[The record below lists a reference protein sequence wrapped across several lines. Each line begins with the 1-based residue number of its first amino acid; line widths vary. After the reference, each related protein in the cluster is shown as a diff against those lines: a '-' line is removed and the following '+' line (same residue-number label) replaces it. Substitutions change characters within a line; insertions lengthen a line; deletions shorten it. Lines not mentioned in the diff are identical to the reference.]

1 MALVIKD
8 RVKESSTTTGT
19 GTYTLAGAEAGH
31 QTFSVIG
38 DGNTTYYAAT
48 DGTYWEVGIGTY
60 TASGTTL
67 ARTTILSS
75 SNSNNAVNWTVGEKL
90 IFVTQP
96 SSKANYIDADGNVSG
111 TKFDEY
117 LDFDT
122 GSTPPSHSEGRL
134 FYDKTFGALGF
145 YNEEAD
151 IRLQIGQEEYI
162 RAYNNTGSTISNG
175 IPVYLTGE
183 SGATPTIAVA
193 RADSTFVKSQAV
205 GIATHDIENNSTGYI
220 TTRGLIADVD
230 TSHLTVGQPVHVAIG
245 ANGGTQTA
253 SPTYPNYPTEVGV
266 CLISNASGGCIYV
279 DVYHESFE
287 TMRVGGN
294 AHFDADL
301 TVDGDLTVNGTQTI
315 TNSNN
320 INLSGSFNYFNSGD
334 TIGESG
340 TSFTGSGL
348 DDAIFTGHY
357 KGTASNKTFKVKITT
372 LHTGGDEDFF
382 RWSTD
387 NFTTQSAEIE
397 ITGNDQAL
405 ADNIS
410 IKFNATRGHTLNDVW
425 SGTASPVNVDTGIS
439 SNRNTGTSGVGYT
452 HVGFY
457 YDVSTNYWTLF
468 DEYSPEPS
476 GVIDPSHA
484 SFEYGTLKAG
494 DFIGNLT
501 GNVTGNLTGNVT
513 GNATGSSSKVDA
525 ADSVISTWGNSDDL
539 KIYHDGNNSAIQ
551 NLTGELFIYG
561 GSDQIRIR
569 AENGEESI
577 VVNPNASV
585 DLYYNNSKKLDTTA
599 SGISVTG
606 NVAATGS
613 VSLGDWTITEDA
625 NGKLSFAHSG
635 TVKMTLDDTGTIAVA
650 NDVLTDETF

>member
-31 QTFSVIG
+31 QTFSAIG

-75 SNSNNAVNWTVGEKL
+75 SNSNNAVNWTAGEKL

-96 SSKANYIDADGNVSG
+96 SSKANYLDASGYVSG
-111 TKFDEY
+111 TEFKTHI
-117 LDFDT
+117 DFNT
-122 GSTPPSHSEGRL
+122 TTSNKPSHAEGRL
-134 FYDKTFGALGF
+134 FYDKDFGALGF
-145 YNEEAD
+145 YNQESD
-151 IRLQIGQEEYI
+151 ITLQVGQEEYI
-162 RAYNNTGSTISNG
+162 YCYNNSGSTIANG
-175 IPVYLTGE
+175 KAVYISGE
-183 SGATPTIAVA
+183 ANNQPTIELSIANDTILKA
-193 RADSTFVKSQAV
+193 RAV
-205 GIATHDIENNSTGYI
+205 GLATHSIENNTYGYV
-220 TTRGLIADVD
+220 TVRGLVKDVD
-230 TSHLTVGQPVHVAIG
+230 TSALTVGSPVHVSPTTAG
-245 ANGGTQTA
+245 ALQTA
-253 SPTYPNYPTEVGV
+253 SPTYPNFPTEIGV
-266 CLISNASGGCIYV
+266 CLISHASTGCIYV
-279 DVYHESFE
+279 ESHYESFE
-287 TMRVGGN
+287 SLRVTGN
-294 AHFDADL
+294 SHFDADV

-320 INLSGSFNYFNSGD
+320 ISLTGSFNYFNSGD
-334 TIGESG
+334 TIGDSG
-340 TSFTGSGL
+340 TTFTGSGL

-405 ADNIS
+405 EDNIS
-410 IKFNATRGHTLNDVW
+410 VKFNATRGHTLNDVW
-425 SGTASPVNVDTGIS
+425 SGTASPINIDTGIV

-468 DEYSPEPS
+468 DEYSPSPS
-476 GVIDPSHA
+476 GVIDPTHA

-494 DFIGNLT
+494 TLIGSLT

-513 GNATGSSSKVDA
+513 GV
-525 ADSVISTWGNSDDL
+525 
-539 KIYHDGNNSAIQ
+539 
-551 NLTGELFIYG
+551 
-561 GSDQIRIR
+561 
-569 AENGEESI
+569 
-577 VVNPNASV
+577 
-585 DLYYNNSKKLDTTA
+585 
-599 SGISVTG
+599 VTG
-606 NVAATGS
+606 NVTGNLTGDVTGDVTGNITGNSTGVHTGNVTGNVTGNLTGNVTSTGTNSFGTAT
-613 VSLGDWTITEDA
+613 LGDWTITEDA
-625 NGKLSFAHSG
+625 GGKLSFAHSG

>member
-31 QTFSVIG
+31 QTFSAIG

-75 SNSNNAVNWTVGEKL
+75 SNSDNAVNWTAGEKL

-96 SSKANYIDADGNVSG
+96 SSKANYLDASGNVTG
-111 TKFDEY
+111 TQFDEF
-117 LDFDT
+117 LDFKT
-122 GSTPPSHSEGRL
+122 ASSNPSHTEGRV
-134 FYDKTFGALGF
+134 FYDQTRDSLAYYNSDSAMTVHAGQDSLLRV
-145 YNEEAD
+145 YNE
-151 IRLQIGQEEYI
+151 
-162 RAYNNTGSTISNG
+162 TGSTITAG
-175 IPVYLTGE
+175 TPVYLTGE
-183 SGATPTIAVA
+183 NASIPTIAPAGAASTVA
-193 RADSTFVKSQAV
+193 VSYAV
-205 GIATHDIENNSTGYI
+205 GVVSTDITNNSTGFVVTGGI
-220 TTRGLIADVD
+220 VFFD
-230 TSHLTVGQPVHVAIG
+230 TSSLTAGERVHVGVTAGTLQVAAPSYPYFATDIG
-245 ANGGTQTA
+245 LCLVA
-253 SPTYPNYPTEVGV
+253 SAT
-266 CLISNASGGCIYV
+266 GGCVYV
-279 DVYHESFE
+279 EIEHHTFE
-287 TMRVGGN
+287 VFRVTGN
-294 AHFDADL
+294 SHFDADV

-320 INLSGSFNYFNSGD
+320 INLSGAFNYFNSGD

-357 KGTASNKTFKVKITT
+357 DGTASNKTFKVKITR
-372 LHTGGDEDFF
+372 LHTGQDEDFF

-405 ADNIS
+405 ENNIS
-410 IKFNATRGHTLNDVW
+410 VKFNATRGHTINDVW
-425 SGTASPVNVDTGIS
+425 SGTASPVNVDTGIA

-476 GVIDPSHA
+476 GVIDPTHA

-494 DFIGNLT
+494 ALIGSLT

-513 GNATGSSSKVDA
+513 GNVTGSSGSVDA
-525 ADSVISTWGNSDDL
+525 ADNSKAVFGTGDDL
-539 KIYHDGNNSAIQ
+539 EIYHDGTNSIIDAKSGKLEIKGDQVGKTAI
-551 NLTGELFIYG
+551 
-561 GSDQIRIR
+561 
-569 AENGEESI
+569 SI
-577 VVNPNASV
+577 
-585 DLYYNNSKKLDTTA
+585 A
-599 SGISVTG
+599 SGYG
-606 NVAATGS
+606 NA
-613 VSLGDWTITEDA
+613 VSLTYQNSTKLQTTSSGIYCNYGVIVNQELRIDGSLKIGDWVITEDA

-635 TVKMTLDDTGTIAVA
+635 TVKMTVDDTGTIAVA